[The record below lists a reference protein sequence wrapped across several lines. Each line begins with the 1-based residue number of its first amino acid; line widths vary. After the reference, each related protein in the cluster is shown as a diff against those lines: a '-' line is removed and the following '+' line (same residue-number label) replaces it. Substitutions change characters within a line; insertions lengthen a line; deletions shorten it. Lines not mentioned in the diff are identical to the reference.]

1 MSAPRV
7 IVAGNVT
14 IDDVI
19 YPDGRVRLGQLGGNA
34 VYASVGSR
42 LTGAPTEIVSRYGAG
57 VPDRLLADLAA
68 LGVSLA
74 ALRARDGPTT
84 RAWLIYGRDGQR
96 RLERVQLCTWSGIP
110 VLHLCGR

>member
-34 VYASVGSR
+34 VSPRSGPGS
-42 LTGAPTEIVSRYGAG
+42 P
-57 VPDRLLADLAA
+57 
-68 LGVSLA
+68 
-74 ALRARDGPTT
+74 ARPP
-84 RAWLIYGRDGQR
+84 R
-96 RLERVQLCTWSGIP
+96 S
-110 VLHLCGR
+110 